1 MHDRSVEQLEYAC
14 FGGGLPE
21 QAELH
26 LRLAGLTYQQDKV
39 AESHLQKALVIAPD
53 HAAVLIGLYRYYFY
67 KGRLGEALDVAVAFG
82 ILPLV
87 TLVHPCTAKVCLMNS
102 AVDNG
107 LAFDW
112 RMVKQ
117 GDANFG
123 SYDAIPP
130 RFYLFALKAYG
141 YLHMRL
147 GNLEE
152 GRVAVEKLLE
162 LDPGNKLGGK
172 VLLEVLDRVGQD
184 DDD

>member
-1 MHDRSVEQLEYAC
+1 MHETGAEQLEREC

-21 QAELH
+21 QAEFH
-26 LRLAGLTYQQDKV
+26 LQLAGLTYHEDQV
-39 AESHLQKALVIAPD
+39 AEGHLQKAVAIAPD

-67 KGRLGEALDVAVAFG
+67 KGRLSEALVVAER
-82 ILPLV
+82 
-87 TLVHPCTAKVCLMNS
+87 CLTKS
-102 AVDNG
+102 AGDNG
-107 LAFDW
+107 LDADW

-123 SYDAIPP
+123 SYDAILP

-147 GNLEE
+147 GNREE
-152 GRVAVEKLLE
+152 GRAAVEKLLE

-172 VLLEVLDRVGQD
+172 VLLEVLEREGRED
-184 DDD
+184 DD

>member
-1 MHDRSVEQLEYAC
+1 MHDRSIEQLENAC

-67 KGRLGEALDVAVAFG
+67 KGRLGEALDVA
-82 ILPLV
+82 
-87 TLVHPCTAKVCLMNS
+87 KVCLMNS

-123 SYDAIPP
+123 SYDAILP

-172 VLLEVLDRVGQD
+172 VLLEVLERVGRD

>member
-1 MHDRSVEQLEYAC
+1 MPETSIDQLESAC

-39 AESHLQKALVIAPD
+39 AESHLQKALAIAPD

-67 KGRLGEALDVAVAFG
+67 KGRLGEALDVAE
-82 ILPLV
+82 L
-87 TLVHPCTAKVCLMNS
+87 CLMKS
-102 AVDNG
+102 AADNG
-107 LAFDW
+107 LAPDW
-112 RMVKQ
+112 HNVKQ

-123 SYDAIPP
+123 SYDAILP
-130 RFYLFALKAYG
+130 RFYLFSLKAYG
-141 YLHMRL
+141 YLQMRL
-147 GNLEE
+147 GNRDE

-172 VLLEVLDRVGQD
+172 VLLEVLEREGRD
-184 DDD
+184 DDDE

>member
-1 MHDRSVEQLEYAC
+1 MHDRSIEQLERAC

-21 QAELH
+21 QAEFH
-26 LRLAGLTYQQDKV
+26 LRLAGLTYQQDNV
-39 AESHLQKALVIAPD
+39 AESHLKKALVIAPG

-67 KGRLGEALDVAVAFG
+67 KGRLGEALDVAE
-82 ILPLV
+82 
-87 TLVHPCTAKVCLMNS
+87 VCLMNS

-123 SYDAIPP
+123 SYDAILP

-147 GNLEE
+147 GDLEE

-172 VLLEVLDRVGQD
+172 VLLEVLERVGQD

>member
-1 MHDRSVEQLEYAC
+1 MHDRSIEQLESAC

-21 QAELH
+21 QAEHH
-26 LRLAGLTYQQDKV
+26 LRLASLTYQQDKV
-39 AESHLQKALVIAPD
+39 AESHLQKALVIAPG

-67 KGRLGEALDVAVAFG
+67 KGRLDEALDV
-82 ILPLV
+82 
-87 TLVHPCTAKVCLMNS
+87 AKVCLMNS

-123 SYDAIPP
+123 SYDAILP

-172 VLLEVLDRVGQD
+172 VLLEVLERVGQD